1 MRKRVLSFW
10 LVLCLLANL
19 FVGFA
24 VLAETVST
32 GTVFGI
38 DEGSKLYVRKT
49 PSRSATVLDKLFNDD
64 VVTIHDTVE
73 AEGVIWY
80 KVTTHNNIVGYSS
93 SAYIRPNYT
102 YKTDEEFEAY
112 LTAQGFP
119 EDYKVALRT
128 IHAEYPNWIF
138 RADHLSM
145 TWDTA
150 HTAESEVGRN
160 TITSPDS
167 WKSMEYGAYNWE
179 TGTYV
184 AKDSGGW
191 VTAAPSLVAYYMDP
205 RNWLDSTH
213 IFQFEDLTYSDQ
225 HTIAGI
231 QAILPTALDKHA
243 ADLLK
248 ASKESGVNAYFLA
261 SRMAQEGSQNNGL
274 GTGTVPGY
282 QGYYNFFHIGAYA
295 EYDKNGTLIISAV
308 QRGARTAK
316 QEGWDTP
323 YKALLGGAQ
332 YIGKGYINLGQ
343 DTLYY
348 QKFNFTNTTSGL
360 YAHQY
365 MTNVAAPASEGR
377 IRRNAAT
384 SEELKTPLTFSIP
397 VFKSMPKAVAAKPS
411 QTGNN
416 NNFLDSL
423 TVEGQKSLTP
433 TFDRYTMT
441 YSLHVGETVDAITV
455 KAVLNNKAATIK
467 GDGKTTLKHGENII
481 PITVT
486 ATSGEVRTYTLT
498 VTREGTPP
506 EGGEQPSP
514 QPTITGKVYT
524 VGDTVTKV
532 EPETTV
538 ADFIKNL
545 AVSNGTAVV
554 TDAAGKQKDGLV
566 GTGDILRLYSG
577 DKLHKSYPIVIYGD
591 VNGDGQINSHDARVI
606 QKHSV
611 GLETLVGYNLTSADP
626 NKDGTVNSH
635 DARLVQKAAIK
646 LITSLQ

>member
-1 MRKRVLSFW
+1 MRKRVLSFL
-10 LVLCLLANL
+10 LVLCVLANL
-19 FVGFA
+19 LVGFA
-24 VLAETVST
+24 VLAETAAT
-32 GTVFGI
+32 GTVYGI

-49 PSRSATVLDKLFNDD
+49 PSKSAAVLDKLFNDD

-93 SAYIRPNYT
+93 SAYIKPNYT

-119 EDYKVALRT
+119 EDYKPALRA
-128 IHAEYPNWIF
+128 IHAQYPNWIF

-150 HTAESEVGRN
+150 FKAESKFGIN
-160 TITSPDS
+160 TVTSPDS
-167 WKSMEYGAYNWE
+167 WKSMEYGAYNWN
-179 TGTYV
+179 TNTYV
-184 AKDSGGW
+184 DVDGGW
-191 VTAAPSLVAYYMDP
+191 VTAAPALVAYYMDP
-205 RNWLDSTH
+205 RNWLDSTY

-225 HTIAGI
+225 HTVAGI

-243 ADLLK
+243 EDLLR

-261 SRMAQEGSQNNGL
+261 SRIAQEGSQNNGL
-274 GTGTVPGY
+274 GTGTVSGY

-316 QEGWDTP
+316 EEGWNTP

-348 QKFNFTNTTSGL
+348 QKFNFTNKTSGL

-365 MTNVAAPASEGR
+365 MTNVAAPSSEGR

-384 SEELKTPLTFSIP
+384 SEELKSALTFSIP
-397 VFKSMPKAVAAKPS
+397 VFKSMPTTVAPKPS
-411 QTGNN
+411 QKGNN

-423 TVEGQKSLTP
+423 TVEGQTLSP
-433 TFDRYTMT
+433 TFDRYTMA
-441 YSLHVGETVDAITV
+441 YSLHVGETVDTITV
-455 KAVLNNKAATIK
+455 NAVLNNKSAAIK
-467 GDGKTTLKHGENII
+467 GNGKVSLKHGENVI

-486 ATSGEVRTYTLT
+486 ATSGEIRTYTLT
-498 VTREGTPP
+498 VIREGTPP
-506 EGGEQPSP
+506 ADGEQPV
-514 QPTITGKVYT
+514 ITGKVYT
-524 VGDTVTKV
+524 VSDTVTKV
-532 EPETTV
+532 EPETSV
-538 ADFIKNL
+538 ADFFKNL
-545 AVSNGTAVV
+545 AVTNGTAVV
-554 TDAAGKQKDGLV
+554 TDAAGKQKDGIV

-577 DKLHKSYPIVIYGD
+577 NELYKSYPVVIYGD
-591 VNGDGQINSHDARVI
+591 VNGDGKVSSLDLRVA
-606 QKHSV
+606 QKHILKAS
-611 GLETLVGYNLTSADP
+611 TIDGYYLTAADSS
-626 NKDGTVNSH
+626 KDGT
-635 DARLVQKAAIK
+635 L
-646 LITSLQ
+646 TSLDLRITQKYILKITNTLQ

>member
-1 MRKRVLSFW
+1 MRKRVLSFM
-10 LVLCLLANL
+10 LALCLLTNL

-24 VLAETVST
+24 VLAETAAT
-32 GTVFGI
+32 GTVYGI

-49 PSRSATVLDKLFNDD
+49 PSKSAAVLDKLFNDD

-80 KVTTHNNIVGYSS
+80 KITTHNNIVGYSS
-93 SAYIRPNYT
+93 SAYIKPNYT

-119 EDYKVALRT
+119 EDYKPALRA
-128 IHAEYPNWIF
+128 IHAQYPNWIF

-150 HTAESEVGRN
+150 FKAESKVGLN

-167 WKSMEYGAYNWE
+167 WKSMEYGAYNWN
-179 TGTYV
+179 TNTYV
-184 AKDSGGW
+184 AYDSGGW
-191 VTAAPSLVAYYMDP
+191 VTASPSLVAYYMDP

-225 HTIAGI
+225 HTVAGI

-243 ADLLK
+243 EDLLK
-248 ASKESGVNAYFLA
+248 ASEEAGVNAYFLA
-261 SRMAQEGSQNNGL
+261 SRIAQEGSQNNGL
-274 GTGTVPGY
+274 GTGTVSGY

-316 QEGWDTP
+316 EEGWNTP

-332 YIGKGYINLGQ
+332 YIGKGYIILGQ

-348 QKFNFTNTTSGL
+348 QKFNFTNKTSGL

-365 MTNVAAPASEGR
+365 MTNVAAPSSEGR

-384 SEELKTPLTFSIP
+384 SEELKSALTFSIP
-397 VFKSMPKAVAAKPS
+397 VFKSMPTTVAAKPS
-411 QTGNN
+411 QKGNN

-423 TVEGQKSLTP
+423 TVEGQTLSP
-433 TFDRYTMT
+433 TIDRYTMA
-441 YSLHVGETVDAITV
+441 YSLHVGETVDTITV
-455 KAVLNNKAATIK
+455 NAVLNNKSAAIK
-467 GDGKTTLKHGENII
+467 GNEKVSLKHGENVI

-486 ATSGEVRTYTLT
+486 ATSGETRTYTLT
-498 VTREGTPP
+498 VIREGTPP
-506 EGGEQPSP
+506 ADGEQPV
-514 QPTITGKVYT
+514 ITGKVYT

-532 EPETTV
+532 EPETSVT
-538 ADFIKNL
+538 DFIKNL
-545 AVSNGTAVV
+545 AVTNGTAVV
-554 TDAAGKQKDGLV
+554 TDTEGKQKDGLV

-577 DKLHKSYPIVIYGD
+577 DELYKSYPVVIYGD
-591 VNGDGQINSHDARVI
+591 VNGDGKVSSLDLRVA
-606 QKHSV
+606 QKHI
-611 GLETLVGYNLTSADP
+611 LKANTIDGYYLTAADSSKDGALTSLDLRI
-626 NKDGTVNSH
+626 T
-635 DARLVQKAAIK
+635 QKYILK
-646 LITSLQ
+646 ITNTLQ